1 MQNEAFLLGQSGRI
15 KRDAE
20 DRVVL
25 RKLLKKNNSKGG
37 GVSSFVA
44 GSKALSFRE
53 TQGRFVAQIIQ
64 ELTSEQNTPLL
75 RFNYAKVPAFCQK
88 STKIESCGILEV
100 PM

>member
-1 MQNEAFLLGQSGRI
+1 M
-15 KRDAE
+15 
-20 DRVVL
+20 
-25 RKLLKKNNSKGG
+25 LKINNSKGG
-37 GVSSFVA
+37 GGPDFVA

-64 ELTSEQNTPLL
+64 ELTSERNTPLL
-75 RFNYAKVPAFCQK
+75 RFNYVKVPAFCTR